1 MNNIDQ
7 LTLELLVNK
16 GQYKKYLS
24 IADPQRFEQQKKHLD
39 KIAKYENKIRSMF
52 SNLLE
57 GKQITNDIN
66 ESFDHFIKECIR
78 YCENKELEND
88 YPKDEDIMFGNIDS
102 DEEMHENNNYPTDED
117 ESPTT
122 QSSSYWGQKIV
133 KKPAMRNHLKV
144 TGTLDM
150 FLSTKQKTSK

>member
-7 LTLELLVNK
+7 LTLDLLVNK

-24 IADPQRFEQQKKHLD
+24 IADPQRFEEQQKHLE

-52 SNLLE
+52 SNLME

-66 ESFDHFIKECIR
+66 ESFDQFIKDCIR
-78 YCENKELEND
+78 HCENKELEKED
-88 YPKDEDIMFGNIDS
+88 FPKDEDVMFGNMDS
-102 DEEMHENNNYPTDED
+102 SEEEQEED
-117 ESPTT
+117 QLPT
-122 QSSSYWGQKIV
+122 QSSSFWGQKIV
-133 KKPAMRNHLKV
+133 KKPAISRNDPLRV

-150 FLSTKQKTSK
+150 FLAKSKSVK

>member
-7 LTLELLVNK
+7 LTLDLLVNK

-24 IADPQRFEQQKKHLD
+24 IADPQRFEEQQKHLE

-52 SNLLE
+52 SNLME

-66 ESFDHFIKECIR
+66 ESFDQFIKDCIR
-78 YCENKELEND
+78 HCENKELEKED
-88 YPKDEDIMFGNIDS
+88 FPKDEDVMFGNMDS
-102 DEEMHENNNYPTDED
+102 SEEEQEED
-117 ESPTT
+117 QLPT
-122 QSSSYWGQKIV
+122 QSSSFWGQKIV
-133 KKPAMRNHLKV
+133 KKPAISRNDPLRV

-150 FLSTKQKTSK
+150 FLAKSKSAK